1 MNKLLVL
8 LITLFILSGCNV
20 SQNIKIEKISISL
33 KDEANINAE
42 KKFIEITPKNLH
54 KQKNETLIFLVSH
67 SFYNDTVLINRRDTL
82 IFNKKLPNDC
92 GLKPYVINK
101 KGRYFR
107 ISTNKN
113 KEVKIKNFKNYDYIV
128 IRKFINN
135 EWLISYYPFFPI
147 LNCI

>member
-1 MNKLLVL
+1 ML
-8 LITLFILSGCNV
+8 LILFILLGCNI
-20 SQNIKIEKISISL
+20 SQNIKIEKINVSL
-33 KDEANINAE
+33 KNEANIDAE
-42 KKFIEITPKNLH
+42 KKFLEVTPENLH
-54 KQKNETLIFLVSH
+54 KQKNEILVFLVSH

-92 GLKPYVINK
+92 GLKPYIISK
-101 KGRYFR
+101 KGRYFT

-113 KEVKIKNFKNYDYIV
+113 KEVKIKNIKGYNYIL

-135 EWLISYYPFFPI
+135 EWLISYYRFFPI